1 MTKKKKNT
9 GKILLLIGL
18 LFALASI
25 FMIFLPGLEK
35 KTDHSTT
42 TISLAGLIF
51 GNGTIETIIG
61 SVSNK
66 SKLDGGL
73 SIMGLISFI
82 CIVLAI
88 IIIIIKIFMKKDN
101 IELLAG
107 LLLIIGGIFMFMIK
121 MAGTDIAINI
131 AQSLS
136 KSVSFKEYFK
146 DFSLV
151 SGPILY
157 AIFSLLGG
165 VVIIASKF
173 VK

>member
-1 MTKKKKNT
+1 
-9 GKILLLIGL
+9 
-18 LFALASI
+18 
-25 FMIFLPGLEK
+25 
-35 KTDHSTT
+35 
-42 TISLAGLIF
+42 
-51 GNGTIETIIG
+51 
-61 SVSNK
+61 
-66 SKLDGGL
+66 
-73 SIMGLISFI
+73 
-82 CIVLAI
+82 
-88 IIIIIKIFMKKDN
+88 MKKDN

-121 MAGTDIAINI
+121 MAGTDIVINI

-136 KSVSFKEYFK
+136 KSVSFKENFK
-146 DFSLV
+146 DFSLA